1 MELIEGIF
9 TRRSVRDFTSEAVR
23 RKDLTEIMKAGTWAP
38 SGLNNQPWRFAL
50 IQNKNVLKQLA
61 TLTRY
66 QHIIESAA
74 ACIAVF
80 IDYNSSYDD
89 VKDHLAVGACIQ
101 NMLLAIH
108 ALGLG
113 SVWMGELLKNSD
125 KVRSLL
131 DMPEDMELLAVI
143 AIGHPAHRD
152 QESHRKDLSEILL
165 KEV

>member
-1 MELIEGIF
+1 MELIEGIY
-9 TRRSVRDFTSEAVR
+9 TRRSVRDFTDEPVTR
-23 RKDLTEIMKAGTWAP
+23 EDLSEIMKAGTWAP

-50 IQNKNVLKQLA
+50 IQNKNLLKQLG

-108 ALGLG
+108 SLGLG
-113 SVWMGELLKNSD
+113 SVWLGEILKNSD
-125 KVRSLL
+125 KVRAILEI
-131 DMPEDMELLAVI
+131 PEDFELLAVI
-143 AIGHPAHRD
+143 AIGHPAHRN
-152 QESHRKDLSEILL
+152 QKSRRKDISEILL

>member
-1 MELIEGIF
+1 MKLIEGIYS
-9 TRRSVRDFTSEAVR
+9 RRSVRDFTDEPVKR
-23 RKDLTEIMKAGTWAP
+23 EDLTEIMKAGTWAP

-50 IQNKNVLKQLA
+50 IQNRKVLKQLA
-61 TLTRY
+61 TFTRY
-66 QHIIESAA
+66 QNIIERAA

-80 IDYNSSYDD
+80 IDYNTSYDD

-108 ALGLG
+108 SLGLG
-113 SVWMGELLKNSD
+113 SVWMGEILKNSD
-125 KVRSLL
+125 KVRALL
-131 DMPEDMELLAVI
+131 EMPEDMELLAVI

-152 QESHRKDLSEILL
+152 QKSHRKDLSEILL

>member
-1 MELIEGIF
+1 MELIEGIY
-9 TRRSVRDFTSEAVR
+9 TRRSVRDYTGEAVR
-23 RKDLTEIMKAGTWAP
+23 REDLTEIMKAGTWAP

-50 IQNKNVLKQLA
+50 IQNKKTLKELS

-66 QHIIESAA
+66 QHIIENAA

-80 IDYNSSYDD
+80 IDYTSSYDD

-108 ALGLG
+108 ELGLG
-113 SVWMGELLKNSD
+113 SVWLGEILKNAK
-125 KVRSLL
+125 KVHTLL
-131 DMPEDMELLAVI
+131 EMPDDMELMAMI

-152 QESHRKDLSEILL
+152 QQSHRKDLTEILL
-165 KEV
+165 KEF